1 MGLWDRLWAAGYDF
15 LGTRFG
21 KIEEPHRRRLVEDLE
36 GEILEVGS
44 GTGFNFPYYRK
55 ASRVVALEPSDEMRK
70 RSYARAKEAS
80 VPIEVIDGSGEQL
93 PFPDSSFDAVV
104 LALVLCTIPHPER
117 ALAEAKR
124 VLRPGGAI
132 HFYEHVRS
140 KEPKVARRQ
149 DRILKPWRAFNRG
162 CHPNRET
169 LQTIR
174 SAGLRFDAVEEFD
187 LKGAPGICK
196 PHVRGSAYPLVD
208 DHPNVKAAPSG

>member
-21 KIEEPHRRRLVEDLE
+21 KIEEPHRRRLVENLE

-55 ASRVVALEPSDEMRK
+55 ASRVVGIEPSDEMRR
-70 RSYARAKEAS
+70 RSLERAARAA
-80 VPIEVIDGSGEQL
+80 VPIEVVAGNGEKL
-93 PFPDSSFDAVV
+93 DFPDASFDAVV
-104 LALVLCTIPHPER
+104 LTLVLCTIPHPDR

-140 KEPKVARRQ
+140 REESTTRWQ
-149 DRILKPWRAFNRG
+149 DRIDKPWSMFNRG
-162 CHPNRET
+162 CHANRNT
-169 LQTIR
+169 LATIEA
-174 SAGLRFDAVEEFD
+174 AGLRLDELEEFE
-187 LKGAPGICK
+187 LAGAPGICK
-196 PHVRGSAYPLVD
+196 PHILGRARL
-208 DHPNVKAAPSG
+208 A

>member
-21 KIEEPHRRRLVEDLE
+21 RIEEPHRRRLVENLD

-55 ASRVVALEPSDEMRK
+55 AMRVVALEPGAEMRK

-80 VPIEVIDGSGEQL
+80 VPIEVAEGSGEQL
-93 PFPDSSFDAVV
+93 PFPDASFDAVV
-104 LALVLCTIPHPER
+104 LALVLCTIPHPDR

-124 VLRPGGAI
+124 VLRPSGSI

-140 KEPKVARRQ
+140 TDPKIARRQ
-149 DRILKPWRAFNRG
+149 DRISKPWRLVNRG
-162 CHPNRET
+162 CHPNRDT
-169 LQTIR
+169 LETIR
-174 SAGLRFDAVEEFD
+174 KAGLRADDVEEFD
-187 LKGAPGICK
+187 LKGAPGICEA
-196 PHVRGSAYPLVD
+196 HILG
-208 DHPNVKAAPSG
+208 KAVPA